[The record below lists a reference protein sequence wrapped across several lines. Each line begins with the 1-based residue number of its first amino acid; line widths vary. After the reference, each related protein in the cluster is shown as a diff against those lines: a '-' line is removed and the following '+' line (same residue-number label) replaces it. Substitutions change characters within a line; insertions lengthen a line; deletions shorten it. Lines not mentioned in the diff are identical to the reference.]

1 MIRRKTNESRK
12 LTLEERVA
20 RLEKMLIKNEGN
32 ASPVKEFIDAF
43 LANPEV
49 NPNGLTAEDIG
60 MYTIDGMTY
69 LGYDNR
75 GHHSGLNYLGV
86 KDDVI
91 RTVLDEL
98 KKQFKG
104 KLTVFTFYQP
114 PFNNYIGVKLNNY
127 TDVKP
132 LKKPSR
138 RRSSDDDMW
147 EDPDYQDMRR
157 GRGYSKMQKNM

>member
-43 LANPEV
+43 LANKEV
-49 NPNGLTAEDIG
+49 NPDGLTAEDIG

-75 GHHSGLNYLGV
+75 GRRSGLNYLGV
-86 KDDVI
+86 KNDVI
-91 RTVLDEL
+91 RAVLDEL
-98 KKQFKG
+98 QKQFSG
-104 KLTVFTFYQP
+104 KVKCIYFSSS
-114 PFNNYIGVKLNNY
+114 PFDNYIGVQ
-127 TDVKP
+127 P

-157 GRGYSKMQKNM
+157 GRGYSKMQKNMGW